1 VKIQRAVGMEF
12 LGTAILGFAIVGSG
26 LMATNLTS
34 DGSLRLLINAIST
47 GIGLAVVIRVGM
59 KVSGSHFN
67 PAVTLVMLY
76 LKKIDTHSSLFY
88 IPAQILGAIS
98 GVATANFI
106 FDQSIVNRSMIL
118 RSGPN
123 LFVSEVIA
131 TAVLL
136 WIILRFPKRD
146 DLVALYVPLWIFG
159 GILLTSSTA
168 FANPA
173 ITIGRV
179 FTTSITGISP
189 ESIFA
194 FIVAQ
199 LLGAAIG
206 LLIARNITNPK
217 GATDN
222 E

>member
-1 VKIQRAVGMEF
+1 MKIQRAVGMEF
-12 LGTAILGFAIVGSG
+12 LGTVILAFAIVGSG
-26 LMATNLTS
+26 IMATNLTS
-34 DGSLRLLINAIST
+34 DSALRLLINAIST

-67 PAVTLVMLY
+67 PAVTLVMLFI
-76 LKKIDTHSSLFY
+76 KKIDTQSSIFY
-88 IPAQILGAIS
+88 ISAQIFGSIS
-98 GVATANFI
+98 GVVTANFI
-106 FDQSIVNRSMIL
+106 FDQKVLDISMID
-118 RSGPN
+118 RSGSN

-179 FTTSITGISP
+179 FTTSMTGIAP

-199 LLGAAIG
+199 ILGAAIG

-217 GATDN
+217 GATDS

>member
-26 LMATNLTS
+26 IMATNLTS

-179 FTTSITGISP
+179 FTTSITGISS

>member
-1 VKIQRAVGMEF
+1 MKIQRAVGMEF
-12 LGTAILGFAIVGSG
+12 LGTAILAFAIVCSG
-26 LMATNLTS
+26 IMATNLTS
-34 DGSLRLLINAIST
+34 DSALRLLINAIST
-47 GIGLAVVIRVGM
+47 AVGLAVVIRIGI

-67 PAVTLVMLY
+67 PAVTLIMLFI
-76 LKKIDTHSSLFY
+76 KKIDTRSSLFY
-88 IPAQILGAIS
+88 ISAQILGAIS
-98 GVATANFI
+98 GVTTANFI
-106 FDQSIVNRSMIL
+106 FDQKVLNQSMIL
-118 RSGPN
+118 RSGSN

-179 FTTSITGISP
+179 FTTSITGIAP

-199 LLGAAIG
+199 LIGAALG
-206 LLIARNITNPK
+206 FYVARNITNPK
-217 GATDN
+217 GALDN

>member
-1 VKIQRAVGMEF
+1 MKIQRAVGMEF

-26 LMATNLTS
+26 IMATNLTS

-47 GIGLAVVIRVGM
+47 GIGLAVVIRIGM

-146 DLVALYVPLWIFG
+146 DLVALYVPLWIFA

-179 FTTSITGISP
+179 FTTSITGIAP

>member
-1 VKIQRAVGMEF
+1 MEF
-12 LGTAILGFAIVGSG
+12 LGTAILAFAIVGSG
-26 LMATNLTS
+26 IMATNLTS
-34 DGSLRLLINAIST
+34 DTALRLLINAIST
-47 GIGLAVVIRVGM
+47 AVGLAVAIRVGM

-67 PAVTLVMLY
+67 PAVTLVMLFI
-76 LKKIDTHSSLFY
+76 KKIDAQSSIFY
-88 IPAQILGAIS
+88 IGAQILGAIS
-98 GVATANFI
+98 GVVTANFI
-106 FDQSIVNRSMIL
+106 FDQKVLDSSIID
-118 RSGPN
+118 RSGSN

-179 FTTSITGISP
+179 FTTSITGIAP
-189 ESIFA
+189 ESILA
-194 FIVAQ
+194 FVIAQ
-199 LLGAAIG
+199 IIGAAIG

-217 GATDN
+217 GTTDN

>member
-1 VKIQRAVGMEF
+1 MKIQRAVGMEF
-12 LGTAILGFAIVGSG
+12 LGTAILAFAIVGSG
-26 LMATNLTS
+26 IMATNLTS
-34 DGSLRLLINAIST
+34 DSALRLLINAIST
-47 GIGLAVVIRVGM
+47 AVGLAVVIRVGM

-67 PAVTLVMLY
+67 PAVTLVMLFI
-76 LKKIDTHSSLFY
+76 KKIDAQSSIFY
-88 IPAQILGAIS
+88 ISAQILGAIS
-98 GVATANFI
+98 GVSTANFI
-106 FDQSIVNRSMIL
+106 FDQKVLGSSMID
-118 RSGPN
+118 RSGSN

-179 FTTSITGISP
+179 FTTSITGIAP
-189 ESIFA
+189 ESILA
-194 FIVAQ
+194 FIIAQ
-199 LLGAAIG
+199 LIGAAIG

>member
-1 VKIQRAVGMEF
+1 MKIQRAVGMEF
-12 LGTAILGFAIVGSG
+12 LGTAILAFAIVGSG
-26 LMATNLTS
+26 IMATNLTS
-34 DGSLRLLINAIST
+34 DSALRLLINAIST
-47 GIGLAVVIRVGM
+47 AIGLAVVIRIGI

-67 PAVTLVMLY
+67 PAVTLIMLFI
-76 LKKIDTHSSLFY
+76 KKIDTRSSLFY
-88 IPAQILGAIS
+88 ISAQILGAIS
-98 GVATANFI
+98 GVTTANFI
-106 FDQSIVNRSMIL
+106 FDQKVLNQSMIL
-118 RSGPN
+118 RSGSN

-179 FTTSITGISP
+179 FTTSITGIAP

-199 LLGAAIG
+199 LIGAALG
-206 LLIARNITNPK
+206 FYVARNITNPK
-217 GATDN
+217 GALDN

>member
-1 VKIQRAVGMEF
+1 MKIQRAVGMEF
-12 LGTAILGFAIVGSG
+12 LGTAILAFAIVGSG
-26 LMATNLTS
+26 IMATNLTS
-34 DGSLRLLINAIST
+34 DSALRLLINAIST
-47 GIGLAVVIRVGM
+47 AIGLAVVIRVGM

-67 PAVTLVMLY
+67 PAVTLVMLFI
-76 LKKIDTHSSLFY
+76 KKIDSQSSIFY
-88 IPAQILGAIS
+88 ISAQILGAIS

-106 FDQSIVNRSMIL
+106 FDQKVLDSSMID
-118 RSGPN
+118 RSGTN

-146 DLVALYVPLWIFG
+146 DLVALYAPLWIFG

-179 FTTSITGISP
+179 FTTSITGIAP
-189 ESIFA
+189 ESILA
-194 FIVAQ
+194 FIIAQ
-199 LLGAAIG
+199 LIGAAIG
-206 LLIARNITNPK
+206 LLIARNITNTK

>member
-1 VKIQRAVGMEF
+1 MKIQRAVGMEF
-12 LGTAILGFAIVGSG
+12 LGTAILAFAIVGSG
-26 LMATNLTS
+26 IMATNLTS
-34 DGSLRLLINAIST
+34 DSALRLLINAIST
-47 GIGLAVVIRVGM
+47 AVGLAVVIRVGM

-67 PAVTLVMLY
+67 PAVTLVMLFI
-76 LKKIDTHSSLFY
+76 KKIDAHSSIFY
-88 IPAQILGAIS
+88 IGAQILGAIS
-98 GVATANFI
+98 GVVTANFI
-106 FDQSIVNRSMIL
+106 FDQKVLDSSMID
-118 RSGPN
+118 RSGSN

-146 DLVALYVPLWIFG
+146 DLVALYAPLWIFG

-179 FTTSITGISP
+179 FTTSITGIAP
-189 ESIFA
+189 ASILA
-194 FIVAQ
+194 FIIAQ
-199 LLGAAIG
+199 LIGAAIG

>member
-1 VKIQRAVGMEF
+1 MKIQRAVGMEF
-12 LGTAILGFAIVGSG
+12 LGTAILAFAIVGSG
-26 LMATNLTS
+26 IMATKLTS
-34 DGSLRLLINAIST
+34 DSALRLLINAIST
-47 GIGLAVVIRVGM
+47 AIGLAVVIRIGI

-67 PAVTLVMLY
+67 PAVTLVMLFI
-76 LKKIDTHSSLFY
+76 KKIDTRSSLFY
-88 IPAQILGAIS
+88 ISAQILGAIS
-98 GVATANFI
+98 GVTTANFI
-106 FDQSIVNRSMIL
+106 FDQKVLNQSMIL
-118 RSGPN
+118 RSGSN

-146 DLVALYVPLWIFG
+146 DLVALYAPLWIFG

-179 FTTSITGISP
+179 FTTSITGIAP

-199 LLGAAIG
+199 LIGAALG
-206 LLIARNITNPK
+206 FYVARNITNPK
-217 GATDN
+217 GALDS

>member
-1 VKIQRAVGMEF
+1 MKIQRAVGMEF
-12 LGTAILGFAIVGSG
+12 LGTAILAFAIVGSG
-26 LMATNLTS
+26 IMATNLTS
-34 DGSLRLLINAIST
+34 DSALRLLINAIST
-47 GIGLAVVIRVGM
+47 AVGLAVVIRVGL

-67 PAVTLVMLY
+67 PAVTLVMLFI
-76 LKKIDTHSSLFY
+76 KKIDAQSSIFY
-88 IPAQILGAIS
+88 ISAQILGAIS
-98 GVATANFI
+98 GVSTANFI
-106 FDQSIVNRSMIL
+106 FDQKVLDSSMID
-118 RSGPN
+118 RSGSN

-179 FTTSITGISP
+179 FTTSITGIAP
-189 ESIFA
+189 ESILA
-194 FIVAQ
+194 FIIAQ
-199 LLGAAIG
+199 LIGAAIG

-217 GATDN
+217 GAIDN

>member
-1 VKIQRAVGMEF
+1 MKIHRAVGMEF
-12 LGTAILGFAIVGSG
+12 LGTTILAFAIVGSG
-26 LMATNLTS
+26 IMATNLTS
-34 DGSLRLLINAIST
+34 DSALRLLINAIST
-47 GIGLAVVIRVGM
+47 AIGLAVVIRIGI

-67 PAVTLVMLY
+67 PAVTLIMLFI
-76 LKKIDTHSSLFY
+76 KKIDTRSSLFY
-88 IPAQILGAIS
+88 ITAQILGAIS
-98 GVATANFI
+98 GVTTANFI
-106 FDQSIVNRSMIL
+106 FDQKVLNQSMTI
-118 RSGPN
+118 RSGSN

-146 DLVALYVPLWIFG
+146 DLVALYAPLWIFG

-179 FTTSITGISP
+179 FTTSITGIAP

-199 LLGAAIG
+199 LIGAALG
-206 LLIARNITNPK
+206 FYVARNITNPK
-217 GATDN
+217 GALDS

>member
-1 VKIQRAVGMEF
+1 MEF
-12 LGTAILGFAIVGSG
+12 LGTAILAFAIVGSG
-26 LMATNLTS
+26 IMATNLTS
-34 DGSLRLLINAIST
+34 DSALRLLINAIST
-47 GIGLAVVIRVGM
+47 AVGLAVVIRIGM

-67 PAVTLVMLY
+67 PAVTLVMLFI
-76 LKKIDTHSSLFY
+76 KKIDAQSSIFY
-88 IPAQILGAIS
+88 ISAQILGAIS

-106 FDQSIVNRSMIL
+106 FDQKVLDSSMID
-118 RSGPN
+118 RSGSN

-146 DLVALYVPLWIFG
+146 DLVALYAPLWIFG

-179 FTTSITGISP
+179 FTTSITGIAP

-194 FIVAQ
+194 FIIAQ
-199 LLGAAIG
+199 LIGAAIG

>member
-1 VKIQRAVGMEF
+1 MKIQRAVGMEF
-12 LGTAILGFAIVGSG
+12 LGTAILALAIVGSG
-26 LMATNLTS
+26 IMATNLTS
-34 DGSLRLLINAIST
+34 DSALRLLINAIST
-47 GIGLAVVIRVGM
+47 AVGLAVVIRVGM

-106 FDQSIVNRSMIL
+106 FDQKVLDSSMID
-118 RSGPN
+118 RSGSN

-146 DLVALYVPLWIFG
+146 DLVAIYVPLWIFG

-173 ITIGRV
+173 LTIGRV
-179 FTTSITGISP
+179 FTTSVTGIAP
-189 ESIFA
+189 ESILA
-194 FIVAQ
+194 FVIAQ
-199 LLGAAIG
+199 IIGAAIG
-206 LLIARNITNPK
+206 LLIARKITNPK
-217 GATDN
+217 GITDN

>member
-1 VKIQRAVGMEF
+1 MKIQRAVGMEF
-12 LGTAILGFAIVGSG
+12 LGTAILAFAIVGSG
-26 LMATNLTS
+26 IMATNLTS
-34 DGSLRLLINAIST
+34 DTALRLLINAIST
-47 GIGLAVVIRVGM
+47 AVGLAVVIRVGM

-67 PAVTLVMLY
+67 PAVTLVMLFI
-76 LKKIDTHSSLFY
+76 KKIDAQSSIFY
-88 IPAQILGAIS
+88 IGAQILGAIS
-98 GVATANFI
+98 GVVTANFI
-106 FDQSIVNRSMIL
+106 FDQKVLGSSMID
-118 RSGPN
+118 RSGSN

-179 FTTSITGISP
+179 FTTSITGIAP
-189 ESIFA
+189 ESILA
-194 FIVAQ
+194 FIIAQ
-199 LLGAAIG
+199 LIGAAIG

>member
-1 VKIQRAVGMEF
+1 MKIQRAVGMEF
-12 LGTAILGFAIVGSG
+12 LGTAILAFAIVGSG
-26 LMATNLTS
+26 IMATNLTS
-34 DGSLRLLINAIST
+34 DSALRLLINAIST
-47 GIGLAVVIRVGM
+47 AIGLAVVIRIGI

-67 PAVTLVMLY
+67 PAVTLIMLFI
-76 LKKIDTHSSLFY
+76 KKIDTRSSLFY
-88 IPAQILGAIS
+88 ITAQILGAIS
-98 GVATANFI
+98 GVTTANFI
-106 FDQSIVNRSMIL
+106 FDQKVLNQSMTI
-118 RSGPN
+118 RSGSN
-123 LFVSEVIA
+123 LFISEVIA

-146 DLVALYVPLWIFG
+146 DLVALYAPLWIFG

-179 FTTSITGISP
+179 FTTSITGIAP

-199 LLGAAIG
+199 LIGAALG
-206 LLIARNITNPK
+206 FYVARNITNPK
-217 GATDN
+217 GALDS

>member
-1 VKIQRAVGMEF
+1 MKIQRAVGMEF
-12 LGTAILGFAIVGSG
+12 LGTAILAFAIVGSG
-26 LMATNLTS
+26 IMATNLTS
-34 DGSLRLLINAIST
+34 DSALRLLINAIST
-47 GIGLAVVIRVGM
+47 AIGLAVVIRIGI

-67 PAVTLVMLY
+67 PAVTLIMLFI
-76 LKKIDTHSSLFY
+76 KKIDTRSSLFY
-88 IPAQILGAIS
+88 ITAQILGAIS
-98 GVATANFI
+98 GVTTANFI
-106 FDQSIVNRSMIL
+106 FDQKVLNQSMTI
-118 RSGPN
+118 RSGSN

-146 DLVALYVPLWIFG
+146 DLVALYAPLWIFG
-159 GILLTSSTA
+159 AILLTSSTA

-179 FTTSITGISP
+179 FTTSITGIAP

-199 LLGAAIG
+199 LIGAALG
-206 LLIARNITNPK
+206 FYVARNITNPK
-217 GATDN
+217 GALDS

>member
-1 VKIQRAVGMEF
+1 MKIQRAVGMEF

-26 LMATNLTS
+26 IMATNLTS

-98 GVATANFI
+98 GIATANFI

-179 FTTSITGISP
+179 FTTSITGIAP

>member
-1 VKIQRAVGMEF
+1 MEF

-26 LMATNLTS
+26 IMATNLTS
-34 DGSLRLLINAIST
+34 DGLLRLLINAIST

>member
-1 VKIQRAVGMEF
+1 MEF
-12 LGTAILGFAIVGSG
+12 LGTAILAFAIVGSG
-26 LMATNLTS
+26 IMATNLTS
-34 DGSLRLLINAIST
+34 DTALRLLINAIST
-47 GIGLAVVIRVGM
+47 AVGLAVVIRVGM

-67 PAVTLVMLY
+67 PAVTLVMLFI
-76 LKKIDTHSSLFY
+76 KKIDAQSSIFY
-88 IPAQILGAIS
+88 IGAQILGAIS
-98 GVATANFI
+98 GVVTANFI
-106 FDQSIVNRSMIL
+106 FDQKVLDSSMID
-118 RSGPN
+118 RSGSN

-179 FTTSITGISP
+179 FTTSITGIAP
-189 ESIFA
+189 ESILA

-199 LLGAAIG
+199 LIGAAIG

-217 GATDN
+217 EAIDN

>member
-1 VKIQRAVGMEF
+1 MKIQRAVGMEF
-12 LGTAILGFAIVGSG
+12 LGTAILAFAIVGSG
-26 LMATNLTS
+26 IMATSLTS
-34 DGSLRLLINAIST
+34 DSALRLLINAIST
-47 GIGLAVVIRVGM
+47 AIGLAVVIRVGM

-67 PAVTLVMLY
+67 PAVTLVMLFI
-76 LKKIDTHSSLFY
+76 KKIDAQSSIFY
-88 IPAQILGAIS
+88 ISAQILGAIS

-106 FDQSIVNRSMIL
+106 FDQKVLDSSMID
-118 RSGPN
+118 RSGSN

-146 DLVALYVPLWIFG
+146 DLAALYAPLWIFG

-179 FTTSITGISP
+179 FTTSITGIAP
-189 ESIFA
+189 ESILA
-194 FIVAQ
+194 FIIAQ
-199 LLGAAIG
+199 LIGAAIG

>member
-1 VKIQRAVGMEF
+1 MEF
-12 LGTAILGFAIVGSG
+12 LGTSILAFAIVGSG
-26 LMATNLTS
+26 IMATNLTS
-34 DGSLRLLINAIST
+34 DSALRLLINAIST
-47 GIGLAVVIRVGM
+47 AVGLAVVIRVGM

-67 PAVTLVMLY
+67 PAVTLVMMFI
-76 LKKIDTHSSLFY
+76 KKIDAQSSIFY
-88 IPAQILGAIS
+88 ISAQILGAIS

-106 FDQSIVNRSMIL
+106 FDQKVLDISMID
-118 RSGPN
+118 RSGSN
-123 LFVSEVIA
+123 LFVSELIA

-136 WIILRFPKRD
+136 CIILRFPRRD
-146 DLVALYVPLWIFG
+146 DLVSLYAPLWIFG

-173 ITIGRV
+173 LTIGRV
-179 FTTSITGISP
+179 FTTSITGIAP

-206 LLIARNITNPK
+206 LLIARNITNPREVS
-217 GATDN
+217 DN

>member
-12 LGTAILGFAIVGSG
+12 LGTAILAFAIVGSG
-26 LMATNLTS
+26 IMATNLTS
-34 DGSLRLLINAIST
+34 DSALRLLINAIST
-47 GIGLAVVIRVGM
+47 AIGLAVVIRIGI

-67 PAVTLVMLY
+67 PAVTLIMLFI
-76 LKKIDTHSSLFY
+76 KKIDTRSSLFY
-88 IPAQILGAIS
+88 ITAQILGAIS
-98 GVATANFI
+98 GVTTANFI
-106 FDQSIVNRSMIL
+106 FDQKVLNQSMTM
-118 RSGPN
+118 RSGSN

-146 DLVALYVPLWIFG
+146 DLVALYAPLWIFG

-179 FTTSITGISP
+179 FTTSITGIAP

-199 LLGAAIG
+199 LIGAALG
-206 LLIARNITNPK
+206 FYVARNITNPK
-217 GATDN
+217 GALDN

>member
-1 VKIQRAVGMEF
+1 MKIQRAVGMEF

-26 LMATNLTS
+26 IMATNLTS

-88 IPAQILGAIS
+88 IPAQILGAFS

-179 FTTSITGISP
+179 FTTSITGIAP

>member
-1 VKIQRAVGMEF
+1 MKIQRAIGMEY
-12 LGTAILGFAIVGSG
+12 LGTAILAFAIVGSG
-26 LMATNLTS
+26 IMATNLTS
-34 DGSLRLLINAIST
+34 DSALRLLINAIST
-47 GIGLAVVIRVGM
+47 AIGLAVVIRVGM

-98 GVATANFI
+98 GVASANFI
-106 FDQSIVNRSMIL
+106 FDQSIINRSTIL
-118 RSGPN
+118 RSGSN

-131 TAVLL
+131 TAILL

-146 DLVALYVPLWIFG
+146 DLVSLYVPLWIFG

-179 FTTSITGISP
+179 FTTSITGIAP
-189 ESIFA
+189 ESILA
-194 FIVAQ
+194 FIIAQ
-199 LLGAAIG
+199 IIGAAIG
-206 LLIARNITNPK
+206 LLIARNITNPR

>member
-1 VKIQRAVGMEF
+1 MKIQRAVGMEF
-12 LGTAILGFAIVGSG
+12 LGTAILAFAIVGSG
-26 LMATNLTS
+26 IMATNLTS
-34 DGSLRLLINAIST
+34 DSALRLLINAIST
-47 GIGLAVVIRVGM
+47 AIGLAVVIRIGI

-67 PAVTLVMLY
+67 SAVTLIMLFI
-76 LKKIDTHSSLFY
+76 KKIDTRSSLFY
-88 IPAQILGAIS
+88 ISAQILGAIS
-98 GVATANFI
+98 GVTTANFI
-106 FDQSIVNRSMIL
+106 FDQKVLNQSMIL
-118 RSGPN
+118 RSGSN

-146 DLVALYVPLWIFG
+146 DLVALYAPLWIFG

-179 FTTSITGISP
+179 FTTSITGIAP

-199 LLGAAIG
+199 LIGAALG
-206 LLIARNITNPK
+206 FYVARNITNPK
-217 GATDN
+217 GALDS

>member
-1 VKIQRAVGMEF
+1 MKIQRAVGMEF
-12 LGTAILGFAIVGSG
+12 LGTAILAFAIVGSG
-26 LMATNLTS
+26 IMATNLTS
-34 DGSLRLLINAIST
+34 DSALRLLINAIST
-47 GIGLAVVIRVGM
+47 AIGLAVVIRIGI

-67 PAVTLVMLY
+67 PAVTLIMLFI
-76 LKKIDTHSSLFY
+76 KKIDTRSSLFY
-88 IPAQILGAIS
+88 ISAQILGAIS
-98 GVATANFI
+98 GVTTANFI
-106 FDQSIVNRSMIL
+106 FDQKVLNQSMIL
-118 RSGPN
+118 RSGSN

-146 DLVALYVPLWIFG
+146 DLVALYAPLWIFG

-179 FTTSITGISP
+179 FTTSITGIAP

-199 LLGAAIG
+199 LIGAALG
-206 LLIARNITNPK
+206 FYVARKITNPK
-217 GATDN
+217 GALDN

>member
-1 VKIQRAVGMEF
+1 MKIQRAVGMEF

-26 LMATNLTS
+26 IMATNLTS

-179 FTTSITGISP
+179 FTTSITGIAP

-194 FIVAQ
+194 FIIAQ

>member
-1 VKIQRAVGMEF
+1 
-12 LGTAILGFAIVGSG
+12 
-26 LMATNLTS
+26 MATNLTS
-34 DGSLRLLINAIST
+34 DSALRLLINAIST
-47 GIGLAVVIRVGM
+47 AVGLAVVIRIGI

-67 PAVTLVMLY
+67 PAVTLIMLFI
-76 LKKIDTHSSLFY
+76 KKIDTRSSLFY
-88 IPAQILGAIS
+88 ISAQILGAIS
-98 GVATANFI
+98 GVTTANFI
-106 FDQSIVNRSMIL
+106 FEQKVLNQSMII
-118 RSGPN
+118 RSGSN

-146 DLVALYVPLWIFG
+146 DLVALYAPLWIFA

-179 FTTSITGISP
+179 FTTSITGIAP

-199 LLGAAIG
+199 LIGAALG
-206 LLIARNITNPK
+206 FYVARNITNPK
-217 GATDN
+217 GALDN

>member
-1 VKIQRAVGMEF
+1 VKIQRAVGMEY
-12 LGTAILGFAIVGSG
+12 LGTAILAFAIVGSG
-26 LMATNLTS
+26 IMATNLTS
-34 DGSLRLLINAIST
+34 DSALRLLINAIT
-47 GIGLAVVIRVGM
+47 TAVGLAVVIRVGL

-67 PAVTLVMLY
+67 PAVTLVMLTI
-76 LKKIDTHSSLFY
+76 KKIDSRSSLFY
-88 IPAQILGAIS
+88 ITAQILGAIS

-106 FDQSIVNRSMIL
+106 FDQKVLYRSMIL
-118 RSGPN
+118 RNGSN

-159 GILLTSSTA
+159 GILLTSSTS

-179 FTTSITGISP
+179 FTTSITGIAP

-199 LLGAAIG
+199 LIGAAIG

-217 GATDN
+217 LTIDN

>member
-1 VKIQRAVGMEF
+1 MKIQRAVGMEF

-26 LMATNLTS
+26 IMATNLTS

-123 LFVSEVIA
+123 LFISEVIA

-159 GILLTSSTA
+159 GILITSSTA

-179 FTTSITGISP
+179 FTTSITGIAP

-206 LLIARNITNPK
+206 LVIARAITNPK
-217 GATDN
+217 QGNDN

>member
-1 VKIQRAVGMEF
+1 MKIQRAVGMEF

-26 LMATNLTS
+26 IMATNLTS

-76 LKKIDTHSSLFY
+76 LKKIDPHSSLFY

-179 FTTSITGISP
+179 FTTSITGIAP

-222 E
+222 

>member
-1 VKIQRAVGMEF
+1 MKIQRAVGMEF
-12 LGTAILGFAIVGSG
+12 LGTAILAFAIVGSG
-26 LMATNLTS
+26 IMATKLTS
-34 DGSLRLLINAIST
+34 DSALRLLINAIST
-47 GIGLAVVIRVGM
+47 AIGLAVVIRIGI

-67 PAVTLVMLY
+67 PAVTLIMLFI
-76 LKKIDTHSSLFY
+76 KKIDTRSSLFY
-88 IPAQILGAIS
+88 ISAQILGAIS
-98 GVATANFI
+98 GVTTANFI
-106 FDQSIVNRSMIL
+106 FDQKVLNQSMIL
-118 RSGPN
+118 RSGSN

-146 DLVALYVPLWIFG
+146 DLVALYAPLWIFG

-179 FTTSITGISP
+179 FTTSITGIAP

-199 LLGAAIG
+199 LIGAALG
-206 LLIARNITNPK
+206 FYVARNITNPK
-217 GATDN
+217 GALDN

>member
-1 VKIQRAVGMEF
+1 VKIQRAVGMEY
-12 LGTAILGFAIVGSG
+12 LGTAILAFAIVGSG
-26 LMATNLTS
+26 IMATNLTS
-34 DGSLRLLINAIST
+34 DSALRLLINAIST
-47 GIGLAVVIRVGM
+47 AVGLAVVIRVGM

-67 PAVTLVMLY
+67 PAVTLVMLSI
-76 LKKIDTHSSLFY
+76 KKIDVRSSLFY
-88 IPAQILGAIS
+88 ITAQILGAIS

-106 FDQSIVNRSMIL
+106 FDQKVLYRSMIV
-118 RSGPN
+118 RSGSN
-123 LFVSEVIA
+123 LFVSELIA
-131 TAVLL
+131 TTVLL

-146 DLVALYVPLWIFG
+146 DLVALYAPLWIFG

-179 FTTSITGISP
+179 FTTSITGIAP

-199 LLGAAIG
+199 LIGAAIG

-217 GATDN
+217 DVSDN

>member
-12 LGTAILGFAIVGSG
+12 LGTAILAFAIVGSG
-26 LMATNLTS
+26 IMATNLTS
-34 DGSLRLLINAIST
+34 DSALRLLINAIST
-47 GIGLAVVIRVGM
+47 AAGLAVVIRVGM

-67 PAVTLVMLY
+67 PAVTLVMLFI
-76 LKKIDTHSSLFY
+76 KKIDTQSSIFY
-88 IPAQILGAIS
+88 ISAQIFGSIS
-98 GVATANFI
+98 GVVTANFI
-106 FDQSIVNRSMIL
+106 FDQKVLDISMID
-118 RSGPN
+118 RSGSN

-179 FTTSITGISP
+179 FTTSMTGIAP

-199 LLGAAIG
+199 ILGAAIG

-217 GATDN
+217 GATDS

>member
-1 VKIQRAVGMEF
+1 MEF
-12 LGTAILGFAIVGSG
+12 LGTALLAFAIVGSG
-26 LMATNLTS
+26 IMATNLTS
-34 DGSLRLLINAIST
+34 DSALRLLINAIST
-47 GIGLAVVIRVGM
+47 AVGLAVVIRVGM

-67 PAVTLVMLY
+67 PAVTLVMLFI
-76 LKKIDTHSSLFY
+76 KKIDAQSSIFY
-88 IPAQILGAIS
+88 ISAQILGAIS
-98 GVATANFI
+98 GVSTANFI
-106 FDQSIVNRSMIL
+106 FDQKVLGSSMID
-118 RSGPN
+118 RSGSN

-179 FTTSITGISP
+179 FTTSITGIAP
-189 ESIFA
+189 ESILA
-194 FIVAQ
+194 FIIAQ
-199 LLGAAIG
+199 LIGAAIG

-217 GATDN
+217 GTNDN

>member
-12 LGTAILGFAIVGSG
+12 LGTALLAFAIVGSG
-26 LMATNLTS
+26 IMATNLTS
-34 DGSLRLLINAIST
+34 DSALRLLINAIST
-47 GIGLAVVIRVGM
+47 AVGLAVVIRVGM

-67 PAVTLVMLY
+67 PAVTLVMLFI
-76 LKKIDTHSSLFY
+76 KKIDAQSSIFY
-88 IPAQILGAIS
+88 ISAQILGAIS
-98 GVATANFI
+98 GVSTANFI
-106 FDQSIVNRSMIL
+106 FDQKVLGSSMID
-118 RSGPN
+118 RSGSN

-179 FTTSITGISP
+179 FTTSITGIAP
-189 ESIFA
+189 ESILA
-194 FIVAQ
+194 FVIAQ
-199 LLGAAIG
+199 IIGAAIG

-217 GATDN
+217 GTTDN